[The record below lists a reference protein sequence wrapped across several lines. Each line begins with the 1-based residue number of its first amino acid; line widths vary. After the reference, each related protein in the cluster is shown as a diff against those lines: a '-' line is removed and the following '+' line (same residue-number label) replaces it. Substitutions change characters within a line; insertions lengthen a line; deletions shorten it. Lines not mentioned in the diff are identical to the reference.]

1 MMAFHPQVVVESL
14 KCFNQKSYNYAYI
27 LKFPLNFY
35 IEIDQRTDK
44 SSLINTQWQGYRSNM
59 DTQEIVELASLL
71 SNEETRFQEQS
82 LKPPDL
88 MIIGDKVQFCRG
100 G

>member
-1 MMAFHPQVVVESL
+1 
-14 KCFNQKSYNYAYI
+14 
-27 LKFPLNFY
+27 
-35 IEIDQRTDK
+35 
-44 SSLINTQWQGYRSNM
+44 M